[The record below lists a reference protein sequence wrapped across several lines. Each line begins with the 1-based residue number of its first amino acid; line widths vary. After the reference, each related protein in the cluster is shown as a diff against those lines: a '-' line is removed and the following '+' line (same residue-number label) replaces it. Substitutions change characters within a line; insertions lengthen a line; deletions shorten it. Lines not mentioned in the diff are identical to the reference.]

1 MFDVDKGIKGSVIHH
16 KPLNELQLKRLLLL
30 FDEINFT
37 DPADNKFFL
46 EKGSICY
53 RYKIERNQK
62 ILYSLDGHK
71 LLQAHKH
78 VKEPEIPTGSLAM
91 ASVLNRGGKP
101 GEAPFQAIILSDVL
115 PYFKGVEFENEEN
128 KLFEKFER
136 AINKEHIKILDY
148 KSTDFNLRNAISLK
162 IAYDFDVS
170 DPKSVELLKALFV
183 DEESKKPDMFIP
195 SPSFP
200 ELTNFEYFPR
210 ANYISHFGNEKEKHE
225 IDYETQFFSIVG
237 KINKKLALAENFN
250 LMPIIIDD
258 NIHKY
263 YQYKINKSKNN
274 IDKNFK
280 QEWDKTYTYE
290 LMNLNNLL
298 FKSSNIFIEN
308 EQLQVISIPEILSYK
323 DKCLNELYK
332 LRKDL
337 FTDINEII
345 STNFNSS
352 DISEVNK
359 LIGKKIIPEYN
370 KYQELQNGIL
380 SDTIKNI
387 VRYGVAFGSAYF
399 GFVQGLSPALISL
412 LSGSSPLLA
421 ENILQLSDKL
431 IEKKK
436 RKYEN
441 TFSYFL
447 NLSEKK

>member
-16 KPLNELQLKRLLLL
+16 KPLNELQLKRLLLI

-37 DPADNKFFL
+37 DPTDNRFFL

-53 RYKIERNQK
+53 RYKIERNQR

-71 LLQAHKH
+71 LLEAHKH
-78 VKEPEIPTGSLAM
+78 VKGPEIPKDKLEL
-91 ASVLNRGGKP
+91 ASVLNWGGKP
-101 GEAPFQAIILSDVL
+101 GSPPYQAIVLNHVL
-115 PYFKGVEFENEEN
+115 PYFKSAEFENEEIQ
-128 KLFEKFER
+128 LFDKFER
-136 AINKEHIKILDY
+136 AIDKEHVKILDY

-200 ELTNFEYFPR
+200 ELTNFQYFPR
-210 ANYISHFGNEKEKHE
+210 AKYISHFGSEKEKDK

-237 KINKKLALAENFN
+237 KVNKKLALAENFN

-258 NIHKY
+258 NIHNY

-274 IDKNFK
+274 SDKNFK
-280 QEWDKTYTYE
+280 EEWDKTYGYE
-290 LMNLNNLL
+290 LSNLNNLL
-298 FKSSNIFIEN
+298 FKSSNIFIKN
-308 EQLQVISIPEILSYK
+308 EQLQTISIPEILSYK
-323 DKCLNELYK
+323 DKCLNDLYK
-332 LRKDL
+332 LRKEL
-337 FTDINEII
+337 FADINEII

-380 SDTIKNI
+380 SDTIKSI
-387 VRYGVAFGSAYF
+387 IRYSVAFGSAYF
-399 GFVQGLSPALISL
+399 GLVQGLSPALISL

-421 ENILQLSDKL
+421 ENILKLSDKL
-431 IEKKK
+431 NEKKK

-447 NLSEKK
+447 NLSEMK